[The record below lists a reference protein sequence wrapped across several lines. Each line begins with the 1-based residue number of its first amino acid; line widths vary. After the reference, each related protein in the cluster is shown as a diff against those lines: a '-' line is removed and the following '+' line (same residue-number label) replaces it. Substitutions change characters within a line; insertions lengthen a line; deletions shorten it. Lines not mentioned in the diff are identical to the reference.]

1 MKTEITPI
9 DSKAIAA
16 KVRLAQLRVEE
27 LERQLEKATVAE
39 FDRVNSLLRAAN
51 LKLEALQ
58 QRLNEPKGYQPS
70 YSIHTNPNRN
80 RYAN

>member
-9 DSKAIAA
+9 DRKAIAV

-39 FDRVNSLLRAAN
+39 FDRINGLLRAAN

-58 QRLNEPKGYQPS
+58 QRLNDPKGYQPN
-70 YSIHTNPNRN
+70 YSINTNPNHN
-80 RYAN
+80 HYAN